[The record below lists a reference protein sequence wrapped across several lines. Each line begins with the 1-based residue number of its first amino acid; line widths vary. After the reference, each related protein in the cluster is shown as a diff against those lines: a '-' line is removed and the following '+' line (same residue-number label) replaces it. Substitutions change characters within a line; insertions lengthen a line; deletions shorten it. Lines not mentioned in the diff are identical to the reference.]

1 MIKDIKELAG
11 KAVHC
16 ETLEETI
23 TLFKILNDLGLT
35 WGSGKELNHEETH
48 WSVYKHNTDYLIDKN
63 CKGVTYGQISYC
75 LDHEIPIIEFKDL
88 DVVDLIKE
96 IYIPGKPTLQSTER
110 EKILRAMLNT
120 SEEKN
125 KN

>member
-1 MIKDIKELAG
+1 MIKDIKDLAG

-16 ETLEETI
+16 EAFENAVTLLTM
-23 TLFKILNDLGLT
+23 LNDLGIT
-35 WGSGKELNHEETH
+35 WSSSKIINPQDTH
-48 WSVYKHNTDYLIDKN
+48 WLEYRENTDYLIDKN
-63 CKGVTYGQISYC
+63 CKTIQYGKISYC
-75 LDHEIPIIEFKDL
+75 TERNITVVKFKDL
-88 DVVDLIKE
+88 DIVEIIKE
-96 IYIPGKPTLQSTER
+96 IYIPGTPTLQSNER